1 MLHLEVTLVDTIG
14 GFGVGFVGDLDE
26 ALEVDFWRLM
36 MLCYDL
42 NED

>member
-1 MLHLEVTLVDTIG
+1 MTLVHTFG

-36 MLCYDL
+36 MLCCDL
-42 NED
+42 DEA